1 MQAPFAQVADSAF
14 ILDPRRGLLDLQP
27 PAVTV
32 VALPPG
38 RRA

>member
-14 ILDPRRGLLDLQP
+14 ILDPRRGLFDLQP
-27 PAVTV
+27 AANV
-32 VALPPG
+32 VAMPPV